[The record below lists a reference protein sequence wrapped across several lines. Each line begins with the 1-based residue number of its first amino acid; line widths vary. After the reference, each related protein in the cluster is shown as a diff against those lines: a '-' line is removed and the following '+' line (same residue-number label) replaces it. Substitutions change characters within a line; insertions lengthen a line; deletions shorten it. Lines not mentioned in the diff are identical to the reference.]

1 MAQRDLYGKLWDL
14 IGPAA
19 PAPALAAA
27 RQGAVGPAS

>member
-19 PAPALAAA
+19 PALAAA